1 MMKVFENKKDLNI
14 TATAATVGF
23 FDGVHCG
30 HRFLFGELQTF
41 ARSLGLPSAVVTF
54 TTHPRIVLHSDYQP
68 LLLNTFEEKIDLLSD
83 TGIDYAF
90 VLDFTPDLAQFSAEQ
105 FIKEILYNQL
115 NIRAL
120 LIGHDHR
127 FGHQRREGFDEYVR
141 YGSESGMVIKKATPY
156 SDGEQVVSS
165 SVIRR
170 ELEAGNVATAARML
184 GYQYVLSGTVAEGMK
199 IGRSL
204 GFPTA
209 NIRITTPKIIPK
221 SGSYAV
227 WVTVNGLKHKG
238 MLYIGSRPS
247 INKPT
252 DELSI
257 EVNIFDFAENI
268 YNQPI
273 TVEFIEFIRE
283 DAKFGSL
290 NDLRAQMADDK
301 AKVESILNQ

>member
-90 VLDFTPDLAQFSAEQ
+90 VLDFTPELAQFSAEQ

-184 GYQYVLSGTVAEGMK
+184 GY
-199 IGRSL
+199 
-204 GFPTA
+204 
-209 NIRITTPKIIPK
+209 
-221 SGSYAV
+221 
-227 WVTVNGLKHKG
+227 
-238 MLYIGSRPS
+238 
-247 INKPT
+247 
-252 DELSI
+252 
-257 EVNIFDFAENI
+257 
-268 YNQPI
+268 
-273 TVEFIEFIRE
+273 
-283 DAKFGSL
+283 
-290 NDLRAQMADDK
+290 
-301 AKVESILNQ
+301 